1 MTAALTVSA
10 LAPIV
15 KVAAVELPAATL
27 DSLRGMRIHRSLGI
41 PARCTLDLTDV
52 GFAES
57 AGTRLALGTAVE
69 VSTSPGTVRGAGE
82 ITGVHLELDASGPL
96 ISVECHDAAYR
107 MTLESKVRTFT
118 NVTYGAVLTQIA
130 GEAGLSAE
138 VGEFNGSTTTW
149 PYLLQS
155 DTDFG
160 FVSELAER
168 TGSDWWIEERTLH
181 FKAPASAAPV
191 LNLSFDPAQRTPGSL
206 SRFSVHASMLHPTK
220 ATVQGWSPQLKAEV
234 AGTAEGTTG
243 VPVANANLVL
253 KAVSPE
259 RPAPVVT
266 VESAP
271 MDQAEAEVLA
281 KRLVTRWGTGAVT
294 AKGVCTVAPTL
305 QPGVAVSVAG
315 VGPANGTYHLTE
327 VEHVYSKRGFETR
340 FTAGDRAPSG
350 LVDTLQGGATTSS
363 FRRDGVVIGV
373 VTALGPGSDGE
384 AGQVK
389 VKFSALGQIESA
401 WARVV
406 TVGGGSRRG
415 VTFLPEINDEVLVGF
430 ESGDVRRPVV
440 IGGLFNGQDIA
451 EEYGVENNA
460 ISKRRLTSRL
470 GHFVELGDGTS
481 PATQHVLMQLAG
493 GTHSVR
499 LGKDKLVGSVPAG
512 TPVTLQS
519 GSSKIEIADDGSIT
533 IKGFKISLIADTD
546 VTVEGLNITHKAK
559 VKAATSAMQVETS
572 ATATAKLSATGMVVV
587 SGAMVKVK

>member
-1 MTAALTVSA
+1 VTASVTVTA

-15 KVAAVELPAATL
+15 KVAGAELPAATL
-27 DSLRGMRIHRSLGI
+27 DSLSGMRIHRGLGI

-57 AGTRLALGTAVE
+57 AGTRLALGNALE
-69 VSTSPGTVRGAGE
+69 VSTSTGTVLFAGE
-82 ITGVHLELDASGPL
+82 ITGVHLELDASGPM
-96 ISVECHDAAYR
+96 ISVECHDASYK

-118 NVTYGAVLTQIA
+118 NVTYGAVIRQIA
-130 GEAGLSAE
+130 GDAGLSAA

-160 FVSELAER
+160 FVSEIAER
-168 TGSDWWIEERTLH
+168 TGSDWWIQDSTLH
-181 FKAPASAAPV
+181 FKAPQSAASV
-191 LNLSFDPAQRTPGSL
+191 LQMSFDPGDRSAGSL

-234 AGTAEGTTG
+234 AGTAQGTTG
-243 VPVANANLVL
+243 VPVANATLVL

-305 QPGVAVSVAG
+305 QPGVAVDVVG
-315 VGPANGTYHLTE
+315 VGPANGTYHVTE

-350 LVDTLQGGATTSS
+350 LVDTLQGSPITSS
-363 FRRDGVVIGV
+363 FHRDGVVIGV

-384 AGQVK
+384 AGQIK

-406 TVGGGSRRG
+406 TVGGGSQRG

-440 IGGLFNGQDIA
+440 IGGLFNGRDIA
-451 EEYGVENNA
+451 QEYGVENNA

-470 GHFVELGDGTS
+470 GHFVELGDGTA
-481 PATQHVLMQLAG
+481 PATQHVLMQLQG
-493 GTHSVR
+493 GQHSLR
-499 LGKDKLVGSVPAG
+499 LGKDKLVATVPSG
-512 TPVTLQS
+512 TPLTLQS
-519 GSSKIEIADDGSIT
+519 GTSKIEIANDGSIT
-533 IKGFKISLIADTD
+533 IKGSKISLIADTD
-546 VTVEGLNITHKAK
+546 VNVEGLNITNKAK
-559 VKAATSAMQVETS
+559 VKAATSATQVEVT
-572 ATATAKLSATGMVVV
+572 ANATAKVSAGGMVEI
-587 SGAMVKVK
+587 SGAMVKVN

>member
-1 MTAALTVSA
+1 M
-10 LAPIV
+10 
-15 KVAAVELPAATL
+15 
-27 DSLRGMRIHRSLGI
+27 
-41 PARCTLDLTDV
+41 
-52 GFAES
+52 
-57 AGTRLALGTAVE
+57 
-69 VSTSPGTVRGAGE
+69 
-82 ITGVHLELDASGPL
+82 HLELDGAGPM
-96 ISVECHDAAYR
+96 ISVEAHDAAYR
-107 MTLESKVRTFT
+107 MTLETKVRTFT
-118 NVTYGAVLTQIA
+118 NITYGTVISQIA
-130 GEAGLSAE
+130 SEAGLSAA
-138 VGEFNGSTTTW
+138 VGEFNGKNAQW

-155 DTDFG
+155 DSDFG
-160 FVSELAER
+160 FLCELAER
-168 TGSDWWIEERTLH
+168 TGSDWWIEARALH
-181 FKAPASAAPV
+181 FDKPQSAQPI
-191 LNLSFDPAQRTPGSL
+191 LELSFDPSRRAPGSL
-206 SRFSVHASMLHPTK
+206 SRFSVHASMLHPTS
-220 ATVQGWSPQLKAEV
+220 ATVKGWSPQLKAEV
-234 AGTAEGTTG
+234 AGVAQGTTG
-243 VPVANANLVL
+243 VPVPDANLVQG
-253 KAVSPE
+253 AISPQ
-259 RPAPVVT
+259 RQAPVVT
-266 VESAP
+266 VEAAAL
-271 MDQAEAEVLA
+271 DQAEAEVLA

-305 QPGVAVSVAG
+305 LPGVAIKVVG

-340 FTAGDRAPSG
+340 FTAGDRAPNG
-350 LVDTLQGGATTSS
+350 LVDTLQGSNPTSS
-363 FRRDGVVIGV
+363 FRREGVVIGV

-440 IGGLFNGQDIA
+440 IGGLFNGRDIA

-533 IKGFKISLIADTD
+533 IKGRKISLIADTD
-546 VTVEGLNITHKAK
+546 VSVEGLNITHKAK
-559 VKAATSAMQVETS
+559 VKAATSATQVETS
-572 ATATAKLSATGMVVV
+572 ATATAKLSASGVVEI
-587 SGAMVKVK
+587 SGAIVKVN